1 MLADS
6 EDLCLREA
14 AWVCEHCVMA
24 KVIAMMMVMAM
35 AMAMAMVKVTVIAC
49 DGARRMENAIETSR
63 SSFGCYVVKITSPK
77 AFV

>member
-14 AWVCEHCVMA
+14 AWVCEHCVMG
-24 KVIAMMMVMAM
+24 KVIAM

-49 DGARRMENAIETSR
+49 DGARRMENAIETLR
-63 SSFGCYVVKITSPK
+63 SSFGCYVVN
-77 AFV
+77 FVGR